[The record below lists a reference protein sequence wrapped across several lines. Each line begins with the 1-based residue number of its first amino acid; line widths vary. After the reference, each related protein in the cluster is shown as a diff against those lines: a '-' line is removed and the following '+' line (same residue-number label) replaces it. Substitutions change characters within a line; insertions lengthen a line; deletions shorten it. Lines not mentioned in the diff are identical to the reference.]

1 MTTKT
6 IRSASAAALLVV
18 VTATGLTACG
28 EQAGVVP
35 AATVEQELKSR
46 EHEAYRELARTRI
59 ESVKPGEH
67 LGRAAELPP
76 TKVVKPTE
84 HLGRAG

>member
-6 IRSASAAALLVV
+6 IRSATAAALLVV
-18 VTATGLTACG
+18 VTAAGLTACG
-28 EQAGVVP
+28 EEPDVTA

-46 EHEAYRELARTRI
+46 EHEAYRDLAKTKS

-67 LGRAAELPP
+67 LGRAVELPP
-76 TKVVKPTE
+76 TKAVKPTE
-84 HLGRAG
+84 HLGRRG